1 MPSPAHQ
8 PNLDVLRALAV
19 LAVVAHH
26 LHAHTGLPL
35 PFLERFGGQLGVQLF
50 FVLSGY
56 LISASA
62 AQHTL
67 GHYAVHRV
75 MRIFPAYWV
84 AFGLLALMVPWRL
97 PLERIA
103 EHPGAFLLSLANLQ
117 QLYAVALLEMDVLSV
132 SWSLTV
138 EVLWYG
144 VAPLVLLLM
153 RRSAWATFLG
163 LLAVSTA
170 WTWLAHRGALAPLYA
185 GGLAELSRTPLPG
198 QLHVLINSAF
208 PAQLVF
214 FALGALVYR
223 YRERLAAVPLA
234 VWPALALLGLGTL
247 PWHTHWP
254 LATGPISG
262 IGLTALFVWLLRSP
276 EWRVRFLQFTG
287 RISYSIYLLH
297 FPIIVGAYKRFGHLG
312 PVNILITLA
321 LIFGAAWLLYRWV
334 ERPAM
339 RKAREWTSP
348 ARPG

>member
-1 MPSPAHQ
+1 MPPPAHQ
-8 PNLDVLRALAV
+8 SNLDVLRALAV

-26 LHAHTGLPL
+26 LHAHTGAPMPYLD
-35 PFLERFGGQLGVQLF
+35 RFGGLLGVQLF

-62 AQHTL
+62 AQHSL

-84 AFGLLALMVPWRL
+84 AFGLMALAVSWRL
-97 PLERIA
+97 PLERIV

-117 QLYAVALLEMDVLSV
+117 QLHAVALLEMDVLSV

-138 EVLWYG
+138 EVLWYA

-153 RRSAWATFLG
+153 RHNAWATFLA
-163 LLAVSTA
+163 LFVVSTA
-170 WTWLAHRGALAPLYA
+170 WTWLANRGALTPLYA
-185 GGLAELSRTPLPG
+185 GGLADLSRTPLPS

-214 FALGALVYR
+214 FGLGALVYR
-223 YRERLAAVPLA
+223 YRESLATVPLA

-247 PWHTHWP
+247 PWHTGWP
-254 LATGPISG
+254 LATGLISG
-262 IGLTALFVWLLRSP
+262 LGLTALFVWLLRSP
-276 EWRVRFLQFTG
+276 EWPLRPLQFTG

-312 PVNILITLA
+312 PAHHLITLA
-321 LIFGAAWLLYRWV
+321 LIFGAAWLLYWWV
-334 ERPAM
+334 EQPAMQQARRWTRPA
-339 RKAREWTSP
+339 RA
-348 ARPG
+348 